1 MLNYKDYFSKLRS
14 GELPQALLFDGEEE
28 YTKDSALA
36 QLRAKVLPE
45 GLEEMNETPLSGTAS
60 AAEIVDACE
69 MLPFLSPKR
78 LVVVRGSALVQ
89 KTQGTAKDEGL
100 DRLLQY
106 LDHLPEHVILLFFC
120 RGKADRAKKVTA
132 RIEGLGGRVAHNVP
146 LKISRETNYSK
157 DKNIWLNRQLKAYN
171 KTMSRQAAEKFLS
184 RVDPLLTP
192 TLQELQKVLSFVGD
206 RMEIEEADVEAVT
219 SPTIDDRLFTMFDD
233 LINGNAQGALTIL
246 KNLLTQKNTDT
257 VQLLTPLT
265 NRIRQMYD
273 YKVLK
278 GKGYADR
285 EIPEATGIKPNIL
298 WLFEKQT
305 RFFSEAQLKEYL
317 LLCVQMDYEFKSGLI
332 SDESALDTIVM
343 ALVNR
348 KKK

>member
-89 KTQGTAKDEGL
+89 KTQGAAKDEGL

-120 RGKADRAKKVTA
+120 RG
-132 RIEGLGGRVAHNVP
+132 
-146 LKISRETNYSK
+146 
-157 DKNIWLNRQLKAYN
+157 
-171 KTMSRQAAEKFLS
+171 
-184 RVDPLLTP
+184 
-192 TLQELQKVLSFVGD
+192 
-206 RMEIEEADVEAVT
+206 EADAARARAGGGKAGPRRAHPHAVC
-219 SPTIDDRLFTMFDD
+219 PL
-233 LINGNAQGALTIL
+233 GAER
-246 KNLLTQKNTDT
+246 
-257 VQLLTPLT
+257 PA
-265 NRIRQMYD
+265 RGFRH
-273 YKVLK
+273 
-278 GKGYADR
+278 
-285 EIPEATGIKPNIL
+285 
-298 WLFEKQT
+298 
-305 RFFSEAQLKEYL
+305 
-317 LLCVQMDYEFKSGLI
+317 
-332 SDESALDTIVM
+332 
-343 ALVNR
+343 LV
-348 KKK
+348 

>member
-89 KTQGTAKDEGL
+89 KTQGAAKDEGL

-132 RIEGLGGRVAHNVP
+132 RIEGLGGRVDFAP
-146 LKISRETNYSK
+146 LDAK

-278 GKGYADR
+278 RKGYADR

>member
-89 KTQGTAKDEGL
+89 KTQGAAKDEGL

-106 LDHLPEHVILLFFC
+106 LDHLPAHVILLFFC
-120 RGKADRAKKVTA
+120 RGKADRTKKVTA
-132 RIEGLGGRVAHNVP
+132 RIEGLGGRVDFAP
-146 LKISRETNYSK
+146 LDAK

-206 RMEIEEADVEAVT
+206 KI
-219 SPTIDDRLFTMFDD
+219 IFIF
-233 LINGNAQGALTIL
+233 
-246 KNLLTQKNTDT
+246 
-257 VQLLTPLT
+257 
-265 NRIRQMYD
+265 
-273 YKVLK
+273 
-278 GKGYADR
+278 
-285 EIPEATGIKPNIL
+285 
-298 WLFEKQT
+298 
-305 RFFSEAQLKEYL
+305 
-317 LLCVQMDYEFKSGLI
+317 
-332 SDESALDTIVM
+332 
-343 ALVNR
+343 
-348 KKK
+348 

>member
-1 MLNYKDYFSKLRS
+1 MRVKCFPFCRRS
-14 GELPQALLFDGEEE
+14 AW
-28 YTKDSALA
+28 SWC
-36 QLRAKVLPE
+36 
-45 GLEEMNETPLSGTAS
+45 
-60 AAEIVDACE
+60 AAA
-69 MLPFLSPKR
+69 
-78 LVVVRGSALVQ
+78 ALVQ
-89 KTQGTAKDEGL
+89 KTQGAAKDEGL

-120 RGKADRAKKVTA
+120 RGKADRTKKVTA
-132 RIEGLGGRVAHNVP
+132 RIEGPGAGVWTLLRWMQRIRA
-146 LKISRETNYSK
+146 S
-157 DKNIWLNRQLKAYN
+157 WLNRQLKAYN

-192 TLQELQKVLSFVGD
+192 TLQQELQKVLSFVGD

-285 EIPEATGIKPNIL
+285 EIPEATAASSPTSSGFSKS
-298 WLFEKQT
+298 
-305 RFFSEAQLKEYL
+305 RRAFFPKRSSRSICCCAYRWITSL
-317 LLCVQMDYEFKSGLI
+317 SP
-332 SDESALDTIVM
+332 A
-343 ALVNR
+343 
-348 KKK
+348 

>member
-89 KTQGTAKDEGL
+89 KTQGVAKDEGL

-120 RGKADRAKKVTA
+120 RGKADRTKKVTA
-132 RIEGLGGRVAHNVP
+132 RIEGLGGRVDFAP
-146 LKISRETNYSK
+146 LDAK

-171 KTMSRQAAEKFLS
+171 KTMSRQAAEKSLS

-192 TLQELQKVLSFVGD
+192 TLQELQK
-206 RMEIEEADVEAVT
+206 VT